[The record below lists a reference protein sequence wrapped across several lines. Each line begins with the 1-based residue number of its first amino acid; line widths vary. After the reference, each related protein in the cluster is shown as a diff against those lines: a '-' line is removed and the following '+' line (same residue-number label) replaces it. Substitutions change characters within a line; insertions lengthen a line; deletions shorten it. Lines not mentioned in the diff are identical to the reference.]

1 MRTLA
6 AALII
11 GSVAPLTACQATQP
25 NETAITPG
33 KTNAAELAAIK
44 QPERRRESERVSVE
58 ARVTKLG
65 GGEAVAVTRG
75 EIETERTAVFETK
88 KAGEP
93 GESRL
98 TLEVQP
104 RGKGVYAVRLD
115 WQETTNEG
123 RSITF
128 SPTLAVV
135 EGEEGSAEIAWS
147 DGDGR
152 RISLKL
158 EKPVAVAPA
167 VATR

>member
-11 GSVAPLTACQATQP
+11 GSVVPLTACQATPPSQA
-25 NETAITPG
+25 AIKPG

-44 QPERRRESERVSVE
+44 QPERRRETERVAVE

-75 EIETERTAVFETK
+75 ELETERTAVFETK
-88 KAGEP
+88 KSGEP

-115 WQETTNEG
+115 WRETTNEG

-158 EKPVAVAPA
+158 TKPSAAGSEVAA
-167 VATR
+167 R

>member
-11 GSVAPLTACQATQP
+11 GSVVPLTACQAAQP
-25 NETAITPG
+25 SQAAITPG

-44 QPERRRESERVSVE
+44 QPERRRESERVAVE
-58 ARVTKLG
+58 VRVTKLG

-75 EIETERTAVFETK
+75 EIETDRAHVFETK
-88 KAGEP
+88 KSGEP
-93 GESRL
+93 GESRMSL
-98 TLEVQP
+98 SVEA
-104 RGKGVYAVRLD
+104 RGKGVYAVGLD
-115 WQETTNEG
+115 WRETTNEG

-135 EGEEGSAEIAWS
+135 EGEEASAEIAWS

-158 EKPVAVAPA
+158 TKPVAGGSEVAA
-167 VATR
+167 R